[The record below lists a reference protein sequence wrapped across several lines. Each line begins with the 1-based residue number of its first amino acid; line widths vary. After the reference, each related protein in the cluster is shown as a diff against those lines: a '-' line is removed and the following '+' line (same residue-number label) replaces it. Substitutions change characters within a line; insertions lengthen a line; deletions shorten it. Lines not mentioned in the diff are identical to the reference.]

1 MDVISLTPEVTVLVI
16 IPIFSVT
23 AAMISLNTVVTAS
36 NIAVNPA
43 VVHSSI
49 VTFHDSQII
58 VAIFVIAVVT
68 TIWIFVKAVRKSICN
83 DVRKVVKKS

>member
-36 NIAVNPA
+36 NIAA
-43 VVHSSI
+43 I
-49 VTFHDSQII
+49 VTVVVSSTTLHDPVII
-58 VAIFVIAVVT
+58 MEILVIDVVT
-68 TIWIFVKAVRKSICN
+68 TIWIFVKAVRKSTCN